1 MKGLTPVYS
10 NERRG
15 FAFEMKFLL
24 PATTGEVVLAW
35 ARQQLCPDPHVKES
49 SHGTY
54 QVNSL
59 YFDAP
64 KLEVYHRVGSYARSK
79 YRVRRYG
86 GEKTIFLERKLKTKG
101 QVGKRRT
108 RIPDEELPLLNQ
120 DLPLRAWPG
129 YWFHRRLLARQLTA
143 RCQITYKRA
152 ALVGMGNEGAIRL
165 TLDRD
170 ILCFPT
176 RDLSIQDTAAAWTP
190 ILANQSIL
198 ELKFPIT
205 MPGLFKSLI
214 QELGLTPQPVSK
226 YRLSVQAFGWDPA
239 LGANPSV
246 SGNGHVTGP
255 GLTPDHP
262 SGGTSSLE
270 SGGRQ

>member
-10 NERRG
+10 NERRD
-15 FAFEMKFLL
+15 FAFETKFLL
-24 PATTGEVVLAW
+24 PATTSEVVLAW
-35 ARQQLCPDPHVKES
+35 ARQQLCPDPHVNES

-59 YFDAP
+59 YFDSP
-64 KLEVYHRVGSYARSK
+64 KLEVYHRVGSYARCK

-108 RIPDEELPLLNQ
+108 RIPDEDLPLLQ
-120 DLPLRAWPG
+120 QELPLRAWPG

-143 RCQITYKRA
+143 RCQITYKRV
-152 ALVGMGNEGAIRL
+152 ALVGMSNEGPIRL

-176 RDLSIQDTAAAWTP
+176 TDLSVHDTAAWMP

-205 MPGLFKSLI
+205 MPALFKSLI

-239 LGANPSV
+239 LEANSSV
-246 SGNGHVTGP
+246 SGNGHVAAP
-255 GLTPDHP
+255 ELTPNQP
-262 SGGTSSLE
+262 ASATPSIESGGT
-270 SGGRQ
+270 